1 MTIEITATC
10 DKCRNKI
17 TSEEH
22 YCVDCLSAAEEERD
36 GFKRERDK
44 LDDEAG
50 SLGATNVELNE
61 EIRLLKEQLGE
72 SQDEVKRL
80 ERELEHI
87 QSMEPR

>member
-22 YCVDCLSAAEEERD
+22 YCVDCLSAAEDERD

-61 EIRLLKEQLGE
+61 EIRLLKNQIEERG
-72 SQDEVKRL
+72 DEVKRL
-80 ERELEHI
+80 ERA